1 MKLLEEKASQIST
14 IDKMQV
20 AMYQEF
26 HGLLNQKADE
36 REIQLEFT
44 YFKKKFDQLANI
56 EDYKA
61 LHDLVVPPMAVFR
74 EQMTEYSKDQV

>member
-36 REIQLEFT
+36 REI
-44 YFKKKFDQLANI
+44 
-56 EDYKA
+56 
-61 LHDLVVPPMAVFR
+61 
-74 EQMTEYSKDQV
+74 